1 MSEYN
6 ISPDYL
12 NILNSKVN
20 TLYDHVKQSKSSHAS
35 SNSSNNTIST
45 LKMWFVILIL
55 IGLGIIIYN
64 YLDKT
69 LFDNADN
76 NNNDDDNND
85 DDNND
90 DDNEDDDNNNE
101 DDDNNDNDN
110 NDDKKKKKKDTN
122 HTIPNLKYTVKE
134 LNKHTNTYEPDNTNN
149 NMQNNKKHKSGK
161 FCYLGS
167 DRGFRSCI
175 KLSKH
180 QECESGKLFP
190 TMEMCINPQLRYT

>member
-90 DDNEDDDNNNE
+90 N
-101 DDDNNDNDN
+101 
-110 NDDKKKKKKDTN
+110 KKKKKKDTN

>member
-20 TLYDHVKQSKSSHAS
+20 TLYDHVKQSKSSHIS

-45 LKMWFVILIL
+45 LKMLFVILIL

-69 LFDNADN
+69 LFGNNDDN
-76 NNNDDDNND
+76 NNDDDNDNDDDDNNDDNND
-85 DDNND
+85 DDN
-90 DDNEDDDNNNE
+90 DDNNNN
-101 DDDNNDNDN
+101 DD
-110 NDDKKKKKKDTN
+110 DDKKKKKKDTN